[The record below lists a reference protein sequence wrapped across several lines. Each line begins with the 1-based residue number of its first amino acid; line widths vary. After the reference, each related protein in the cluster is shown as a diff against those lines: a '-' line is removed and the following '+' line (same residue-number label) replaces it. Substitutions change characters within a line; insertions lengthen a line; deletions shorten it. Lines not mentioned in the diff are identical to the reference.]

1 MERTHHK
8 RHLGVIYISIT
19 KEKSAKRSFSNF
31 NFGRWE
37 ILVFDQNNIWKRR
50 CTLILIR
57 KHKQAVYLSPYSLL
71 EWLTFQLRIT

>member
-8 RHLGVIYISIT
+8 RHLRVIYISIT

-57 KHKQAVYLSPYSLL
+57 KHK
-71 EWLTFQLRIT
+71 